1 MKAHLLLCADKGWWA
16 MGKDPANATY
26 GQLLV
31 LLRALQRNDEEPKP
45 LPKRVWQDFLKNRK
59 RNNGPS

>member
-1 MKAHLLLCADKGWWA
+1 MDG
-16 MGKDPANATY
+16 DPASATY

-31 LLRALQRNDEEPKP
+31 LLRALQRDEEKEQKP

-59 RNNGPS
+59 RNNGPG